1 VAAQLRLMR
10 LCAFAAAVD
19 IFLPPPIVGELAR
32 LYGVGLP
39 AVAGVAAA
47 HLAAHAVM
55 QPPWRLL
62 SDRIGRVGAL
72 RLGLAVAAS
81 GTFAFTLAPGI
92 EWALVARP
100 VAASGIAAVHAFAM
114 SAARRR
120 WPGG

>member
-1 VAAQLRLMR
+1 VAAQLRLIR

-19 IFLPPPIVGELAR
+19 IFLPPIGGELAR
-32 LYGVGLP
+32 HCGVGLP
-39 AVAGVAAA
+39 AAAGVAAA
-47 HLAAHAVM
+47 HLADHGVM
-55 QPPWRLL
+55 QPPWELL

>member
-1 VAAQLRLMR
+1 VAAQLRLIR
-10 LCAFAAAVD
+10 LSGFAAAMD
-19 IFLPPPIVGELAR
+19 IFLLPPILGELAR
-32 LYGVGLP
+32 HCGFGLP
-39 AVAGVAAA
+39 VATGVAAA

-55 QPPWRLL
+55 QPLWGLL

-92 EWALVARP
+92 EWALVARL
-100 VAASGIAAVHAFAM
+100 VAASAIAAVHAFAM

-120 WPGG
+120 WPGD